1 MSANKNRIIGG
12 ASTILHS
19 LTVPIFSLFFIIFY
33 KPRGIYEM
41 LNMEHASFTF
51 NVTILFCI
59 ILVSIS
65 ITRGWL
71 YLIGRQREIS
81 RQMYAAWCACETV
94 IAALFSALYTTLML
108 KEPVPFYETAGSMIV
123 LLATASIY
131 PYLFLWL
138 EFELHSRSREKEEM
152 PDEKSLLRFYDEY
165 KKLRFVIASEAVIFI
180 KSEENY
186 VHIYYQDQGKSKKFT
201 LRSSMKALESTL
213 SKHGLVRCHRSYFI
227 NPEYIK
233 IIHRNS
239 SGIIVAELKQEH
251 FESIPISRKY
261 HDEITKL
268 L

>member
-1 MSANKNRIIGG
+1 MSANRNRIVNG

-19 LTVPIFSLFFIIFY
+19 LAVPIFILFFITFY
-33 KPRGIYEM
+33 RPQGIYEM

-71 YLIGRQREIS
+71 YLIGRHRNISREI
-81 RQMYAAWCACETV
+81 YAAWCVCETV

-108 KEPVPFYETAGSMIV
+108 KEPVPFYETAGSLIV
-123 LLATASIY
+123 LIATAGIY
-131 PYLFLWL
+131 PYLLLWQQ
-138 EFELHSRSREKEEM
+138 FELHAKNNETAETT
-152 PDEKSLLRFYDEY
+152 DENSLLRFYDEY
-165 KKLRFVIASEAVIFI
+165 KKLRFIIASEAVIFI

-186 VHIYYQDQGKSKKFT
+186 VHIHYQDKAKTKKFT
-201 LRSSMKALESTL
+201 LRSSMKALEETL
-213 SKHGLVRCHRSYFI
+213 TRHGLVRCHRSYFI
-227 NPEYIK
+227 NPAYIK

-239 SGIIVAELKQEH
+239 SGIIVADLKQEN

-261 HDEITKL
+261 HDEITRL

>member
-1 MSANKNRIIGG
+1 MSANKNRIVGG
-12 ASTILHS
+12 VSTILHS
-19 LTVPIFSLFFIIFY
+19 LAVPLFILFFIIFY
-33 KPRGIYEM
+33 RPRRIYEL
-41 LNMEHASFTF
+41 LNMENASFTF

-59 ILVSIS
+59 ILVSVS

-71 YLIGRQREIS
+71 YLIGRHRNITKQI
-81 RQMYAAWCACETV
+81 YVAWCVCETV
-94 IAALFSALYTTLML
+94 IASLFSALYTTLIL
-108 KEPVPFYETAGSMIV
+108 KEPVPFYETAGTMMV
-123 LLATASIY
+123 LIATAGIY

-138 EFELHSRSREKEEM
+138 EFELHSRDNDRMETTDNS
-152 PDEKSLLRFYDEY
+152 SLLRFYDEY
-165 KKLRFVIASEAVIFI
+165 KKLRFIIAPEAVIFI

-186 VHIYYQDQGKSKKFT
+186 VQIHYMDKEKTKKFT

-213 SKHGLVRCHRSYFI
+213 AKHSLVRCHRSYFI
-227 NPEYIK
+227 NPAYIK

-239 SGIIVAELKQEH
+239 SGLIVADLKQEQ

>member
-1 MSANKNRIIGG
+1 MSANNNRIIGG
-12 ASTILHS
+12 TSTILHS
-19 LTVPIFSLFFIIFY
+19 LAVPIFILFFMIFY
-33 KPRGIYEM
+33 KPRGIYGI
-41 LNMEHASFTF
+41 LNMEQASFTF
-51 NVTILFCI
+51 NITILFCI

-71 YLIGRQREIS
+71 YLIGKHKDITKE
-81 RQMYAAWCACETV
+81 MYIVWCVVEMIVAS
-94 IAALFSALYTTLML
+94 LFSALYTTLML
-108 KEPVPFYETAGSMIV
+108 EEPVPFYETAGTLIV
-123 LLATASIY
+123 LIATAGIY

-138 EFELHSRSREKEEM
+138 EFELHSKDKEISGT
-152 PDEKSLLRFYDEY
+152 PDENSLLRFYDEY
-165 KKLRFVIASEAVIFI
+165 KKLRFIIAPEAVIFI

-186 VHIYYQDQGKSKKFT
+186 VQIYYQDKGKTKKFT

-213 SKHGLVRCHRSYFI
+213 AKHNLIRCHRSYFI
-227 NPEYIK
+227 NPAYIK

-239 SGIIVAELKQEH
+239 SGIIVADLKQEN